1 MDEVFI
7 SYSQNFEDVILYRA
21 LKGVDKGFYIDVGAW
36 DPVVDSVTKAFYDRG
51 WRGIN
56 IEPVRAFYEK
66 LLADR
71 PEDVNLMVAVGS
83 RNGLVR
89 FFEVV
94 DTGLSTTNEELAKR
108 YMQEG
113 YEVRELLVPCMR
125 LADICKDYGVQ
136 EVHFLKIDVE
146 GAEKEVLE
154 GFDFSR
160 IRPWIVIVEATEA
173 STQKETFKDW
183 ESLLLNQ
190 DYEFVYY
197 DGLNRFYVARERSEL
212 KEAFKLPPNL
222 WDGFVRYH
230 EWKLQREVEH
240 AQAEREA
247 LARQVEELREVVRRA
262 EAERISQEAQLAELS
277 RALNAL
283 QAEKE
288 KLWAERE
295 ALARQ
300 VGELWE
306 VVRRAEAERISQE
319 AQLAE
324 LSRALNALQ
333 AEKEKLRAEREAL
346 ARQVGELDRWL
357 KAVYATVSWRITAP
371 LRLTKRAVVTMGKH
385 IWRAFT
391 KLEHWTS
398 RLALRGLG
406 KIAYRAFKSPRLRS
420 SAKQFLRRTQAL
432 QARVRLLVEKGAFI
446 RARVDAESRASVVWI
461 STWNS
466 RCGIAAYS
474 KKLVQKFPIDK
485 LHVLANRTNDLVS
498 PDEAFV
504 ERVWEIGG
512 PCYELIERI
521 KQLKPRAVVIQ
532 YNFNFFPLED
542 LGRVITA
549 TKEIRAAAVV
559 FMHGTRALLEDV
571 YQKQLLRSRHMLNHA
586 TLIMV
591 HTPQDLQN
599 LKAAG
604 IEANAIVFPHGVD
617 LSLTVSTSC
626 TKVGLFQA
634 KRVIASFGFLLPH
647 KGILELVRAFQIVHR
662 QHPDTHLLL
671 INALYPLEVS
681 NLELQRLDAL
691 VTELGLA
698 EHVTRFHRYLP
709 DEQVLDLLQG
719 ATLIVFPYQHT
730 LESTSAAVRVGLAS
744 GRPVA
749 VTPLPIFDELGEAV
763 YRFSGTSVEEIA
775 QGLHELLSNPT
786 KLKALEMEARKWA
799 AERDFAALSQQLW
812 QLLEEMDQQRSSSPS
827 LESLNMERDR
837 KRFYF
842 NAVFNNMR
850 GFLLKILAKVAKWA
864 SQDPRLRS
872 LGKRLLQ
879 RAPTLQFYVR
889 RLLMQGAPTL
899 PGNASEPQTTSTT
912 GQVTLSESARE
923 VFDELAA
930 AMARLTFKKDL

>member
-1 MDEVFI
+1 MGEVFI

-183 ESLLLNQ
+183 ESLLLDQ

-300 VGELWE
+300 VE
-306 VVRRAEAERISQE
+306 
-319 AQLAE
+319 
-324 LSRALNALQ
+324 
-333 AEKEKLRAEREAL
+333 
-346 ARQVGELDRWL
+346 ELDRWL

-371 LRLTKRAVVTMGKH
+371 LRM
-385 IWRAFT
+385 
-391 KLEHWTS
+391 
-398 RLALRGLG
+398 
-406 KIAYRAFKSPRLRS
+406 
-420 SAKQFLRRTQAL
+420 AKT
-432 QARVRLLVEKGAFI
+432 
-446 RARVDAESRASVVWI
+446 
-461 STWNS
+461 
-466 RCGIAAYS
+466 
-474 KKLVQKFPIDK
+474 
-485 LHVLANRTNDLVS
+485 
-498 PDEAFV
+498 
-504 ERVWEIGG
+504 
-512 PCYELIERI
+512 
-521 KQLKPRAVVIQ
+521 
-532 YNFNFFPLED
+532 
-542 LGRVITA
+542 
-549 TKEIRAAAVV
+549 AAVSLV
-559 FMHGTRALLEDV
+559 
-571 YQKQLLRSRHMLNHA
+571 K
-586 TLIMV
+586 
-591 HTPQDLQN
+591 
-599 LKAAG
+599 
-604 IEANAIVFPHGVD
+604 GV
-617 LSLTVSTSC
+617 
-626 TKVGLFQA
+626 
-634 KRVIASFGFLLPH
+634 
-647 KGILELVRAFQIVHR
+647 
-662 QHPDTHLLL
+662 
-671 INALYPLEVS
+671 
-681 NLELQRLDAL
+681 
-691 VTELGLA
+691 
-698 EHVTRFHRYLP
+698 
-709 DEQVLDLLQG
+709 
-719 ATLIVFPYQHT
+719 
-730 LESTSAAVRVGLAS
+730 
-744 GRPVA
+744 
-749 VTPLPIFDELGEAV
+749 
-763 YRFSGTSVEEIA
+763 
-775 QGLHELLSNPT
+775 
-786 KLKALEMEARKWA
+786 
-799 AERDFAALSQQLW
+799 
-812 QLLEEMDQQRSSSPS
+812 
-827 LESLNMERDR
+827 
-837 KRFYF
+837 
-842 NAVFNNMR
+842 R
-850 GFLLKILAKVAKWA
+850 GILAKSGHRVSKVIFQLLAKIARWA
-864 SQDPRLRS
+864 ARNPRLRS
-872 LGKRLLQ
+872 LGKKVLSKSPGLQ
-879 RAPTLQFYVR
+879 VRVR
-889 RLLMQGAPTL
+889 RLIVQERLTGPAPQGLSQAEEIEL
-899 PGNASEPQTTSTT
+899 PQT
-912 GQVTLSESARE
+912 VRE
-923 VFDELAA
+923 VLEELRRSFQQASS
-930 AMARLTFKKDL
+930 

>member
-1 MDEVFI
+1 MGEVFI

-94 DTGLSTTNEELAKR
+94 NTGLSTTNEELAKR

-173 STQKETFKDW
+173 NTQEETFKDW

-190 DYEFVYY
+190 NYEFVYY

-247 LARQVEELREVVRRA
+247 LARQVGELWEAVRRA

-300 VGELWE
+300 VEELWE
-306 VVRRAEAERISQE
+306 AVRRAEAERISQE

-333 AEKEKLRAEREAL
+333 AEKEKLWAEREAL
-346 ARQVGELDRWL
+346 ARQVEELWEAVRRAEAERISQEAQLAELSRALNALQAEKEKLWAEREALARQVEELDRWL

-371 LRLTKRAVVTMGKH
+371 LRM
-385 IWRAFT
+385 
-391 KLEHWTS
+391 
-398 RLALRGLG
+398 
-406 KIAYRAFKSPRLRS
+406 
-420 SAKQFLRRTQAL
+420 AKT
-432 QARVRLLVEKGAFI
+432 
-446 RARVDAESRASVVWI
+446 
-461 STWNS
+461 
-466 RCGIAAYS
+466 
-474 KKLVQKFPIDK
+474 
-485 LHVLANRTNDLVS
+485 
-498 PDEAFV
+498 
-504 ERVWEIGG
+504 
-512 PCYELIERI
+512 
-521 KQLKPRAVVIQ
+521 
-532 YNFNFFPLED
+532 
-542 LGRVITA
+542 
-549 TKEIRAAAVV
+549 AAVSLV
-559 FMHGTRALLEDV
+559 
-571 YQKQLLRSRHMLNHA
+571 K
-586 TLIMV
+586 
-591 HTPQDLQN
+591 
-599 LKAAG
+599 
-604 IEANAIVFPHGVD
+604 GV
-617 LSLTVSTSC
+617 
-626 TKVGLFQA
+626 
-634 KRVIASFGFLLPH
+634 
-647 KGILELVRAFQIVHR
+647 
-662 QHPDTHLLL
+662 
-671 INALYPLEVS
+671 
-681 NLELQRLDAL
+681 
-691 VTELGLA
+691 
-698 EHVTRFHRYLP
+698 
-709 DEQVLDLLQG
+709 
-719 ATLIVFPYQHT
+719 
-730 LESTSAAVRVGLAS
+730 
-744 GRPVA
+744 
-749 VTPLPIFDELGEAV
+749 
-763 YRFSGTSVEEIA
+763 
-775 QGLHELLSNPT
+775 
-786 KLKALEMEARKWA
+786 
-799 AERDFAALSQQLW
+799 
-812 QLLEEMDQQRSSSPS
+812 
-827 LESLNMERDR
+827 
-837 KRFYF
+837 
-842 NAVFNNMR
+842 R
-850 GFLLKILAKVAKWA
+850 GILAKSGHRVSKVIFQLLAKIARWA
-864 SQDPRLRS
+864 ARNPRLRS
-872 LGKRLLQ
+872 LGKKVLSKSPGLQVRVRGLIVQERLTGP
-879 RAPTLQFYVR
+879 AP
-889 RLLMQGAPTL
+889 QGLSQAEEIEL
-899 PGNASEPQTTSTT
+899 SQT
-912 GQVTLSESARE
+912 VRE
-923 VFDELAA
+923 VLEELRRSFQQASS
-930 AMARLTFKKDL
+930 